1 MHALNEAEVL
11 RLSSPVTLDAL
22 IARHPRRTG
31 THALRRALEIQRQR
45 GETVIRSDFETA
57 FLDFAERYGLPRP
70 QMNEP
75 VGPYEPDAIAER
87 ARHRRARQLRHP
99 HDETELRERPRQRP
113 RAHPRGLHRPPHD
126 LAPAH
131 HA

>member
-75 VGPYEPDAIAER
+75 VGPTNGTPCGRTSASSSSSTATTSTRRDR
-87 ARHRRARQLRHP
+87 ASRA
-99 HDETELRERPRQRP
+99 T
-113 RAHPRGLHRPPHD
+113 
-126 LAPAH
+126 
-131 HA
+131 